1 MSTDKNYIKQLLT
14 TWEETYKK
22 GQLTLWLLVALR
34 DTPRYMTEV
43 RDFIKTKSN
52 GNITCE
58 EQSVYRALR
67 KFYDLEIVDFELREG
82 NNGPSRK
89 YYFLTEIGEELLQ
102 KFIKRNIES
111 MYTSEISNLFLKK
124 D

>member
-1 MSTDKNYIKQLLT
+1 MSTDREYLKQLLH

-22 GQLTLWLLVALR
+22 GQLTLWLLVSLR
-34 DTPRYMTEV
+34 DTPKYMTEV
-43 RDFIKTKSN
+43 RDFIQTKSQ

-67 KFYDLEIVDFELREG
+67 KFYDLEIVDFEMREG
-82 NNGPSRK
+82 NSGPSRK
-89 YYFLTEIGEELLQ
+89 YYFLTEIGEDLLE

-111 MYTSEISNLFLKK
+111 MYTTEMTNLFLKK
-124 D
+124 E